1 MDKPIVNWD
10 HGDNTDAS
18 LSEKQLESVFLLS
31 SIESRPIPTFL
42 TATDSDSGSLSVSTT
57 ADMKQPL
64 NSDSVV
70 HVQLASHFY
79 TWLRSVERNFDIT
92 DTETD
97 THFMEYIKRNKDYC
111 STILRDLQ
119 TILTDLKALRE
130 NYATVSSKTNSL
142 HDVCEHLLQ
151 EQNELSETAQRIDRI
166 LMHYVNV
173 DVVEAELR
181 SIKSLLSR
189 EKLKP
194 ILDRLDSSINFLRL
208 HPHFKES
215 EAYMSRATDA
225 LRKALQLINS
235 NVIRIVDRT
244 VNELMELHDVVS
256 PDNSFILL
264 YGRFRSQGP
273 KIRALVSLVEERI
286 DVCDEYRKALHE
298 CHTFY
303 LQRREELLTP
313 VARSGIAELVDKYQN
328 DHCSLLRT
336 GGAFMVHMCEDESR
350 LFSQFFSP
358 RLSNSLNQMLGNLC
372 RCMYDAFRPL
382 IIRIS
387 HVEIL
392 SELCDILKYELTEE
406 HLSDKEVDMTAFAEL
421 CATLLSDIQDRL
433 TFRAHIYIKTQIL
446 GYEPS
451 PGDLSYPEKLEMMH
465 DIAKATNA
473 PTVAPAEQQPEPN
486 APQTVEEFS
495 TTAGD
500 ATPENTSFSE
510 LAVQPGPNMSLS
522 PADLH
527 GMWYPT
533 VRRTLVFLSKLSR
546 CLNADSFCGLAQECV
561 AMCVQSLVTAST
573 AIAARRTAVDGQL
586 FLIKHLLILRE
597 QTVPFNVDFAVKET
611 SLDFSNYKDA
621 AIGLWAQRGTGLF
634 SLNRSNALL
643 RFLLETPHV
652 VETEVD
658 SRRQLDVQLKVTCE
672 AFIEDTVKNLSG
684 NLPEFLSKADLVLS
698 APGARLGDQAFAHP
712 VAVRDLVS
720 NSHRI
725 LCEALGRTTKT
736 TSTSPGSD
744 RARPAPLW
752 HALHTYLANPDTES
766 ILLRRIR
773 TGVLT
778 HWRTLYHLVLDQYS
792 DEDRMIIGCPTES
805 QIRLIF
811 RDG

>member
-1 MDKPIVNWD
+1 MPIINWD
-10 HGDNTDAS
+10 HGDNTDTS

-31 SIESRPIPTFL
+31 SLDPRPISTPHT
-42 TATDSDSGSLSVSTT
+42 TDADSGVSVTSP
-57 ADMKQPL
+57 ADTKQSS
-64 NSDSVV
+64 NSDTIA

-97 THFMEYIKRNKDYC
+97 THFMEYVTKNKDYC
-111 STILRDLQ
+111 SKILHDLQ
-119 TILTDLKALRE
+119 TILADLNALRE
-130 NYATVSSKTNSL
+130 HYATVSSKTNSL

-151 EQNELSETAQRIDRI
+151 EQNELGQAAQRIDRI

-181 SIKSLLSR
+181 SVKSVLFR

-194 ILDRLDSSINFLRL
+194 ILDRLDSSMNFLRL
-208 HPHFKES
+208 HHHFKES
-215 EAYMSRATDA
+215 EVYLSRATEA
-225 LRKALQLINS
+225 LRKALQLING
-235 NVIRIVDRT
+235 NVIRIMERT
-244 VNELMELHDVVS
+244 INELMELHDVIT

-273 KIRALVSLVEERI
+273 KIRALVSLIEERI
-286 DVCDEYRKALHE
+286 DVCEEYSKALRE

-313 VARSGIAELVDKYQN
+313 VVHSGIAELVDKYQN

-336 GGAFMVHMCEDESR
+336 GGAFMVHMCEDEIR
-350 LFSQFFSP
+350 LFSQFFTP
-358 RLSNSLNQMLGNLC
+358 RLSLSLNQMLGNLC

-382 IIRIS
+382 VIRIS

-392 SELCDILKYELTEE
+392 SELCDILKYELAEE

-421 CATLLSDIQDRL
+421 CAMLLSDIQDRL
-433 TFRAHIYIKTQIL
+433 IFRAHIYIKTQIL

-465 DIAKATNA
+465 DIAKATN
-473 PTVAPAEQQPEPN
+473 PRTVAKTEQSDPNMSVTSVESTPIDGTIPES
-486 APQTVEEFS
+486 ASSSDLTI
-495 TTAGD
+495 
-500 ATPENTSFSE
+500 
-510 LAVQPGPNMSLS
+510 QPGPNMSLS

-533 VRRTLVFLSKLSR
+533 VRRALVFLSKLSR

-561 AMCVQSLVTAST
+561 AMCVQSLLTAST
-573 AIAARRTAVDGQL
+573 AIAARRTTVDGQL

-597 QTVPFNVDFAVKET
+597 QTVPFNMEFAVKET

-621 AIGLWAQRGTGLF
+621 AIGLWAQRGTRLF

-643 RFLLETPHV
+643 RLLLETPHV
-652 VETEVD
+652 VETELD

-672 AFIEDTVKNLSG
+672 AFIENTVKRLSG
-684 NLPEFLSKADLVLS
+684 ELPDFLSKADLVLS
-698 APGARLGDQAFAHP
+698 APGARLGDQSFAHP
-712 VAVRDLVS
+712 AAVRDLVS
-720 NSHRI
+720 NTHRT
-725 LCEALGRTTKT
+725 LCEALGR
-736 TSTSPGSD
+736 STRSTVSNPDSRTGPHRSQ
-744 RARPAPLW
+744 PASLW
-752 HALHTYLANPDTES
+752 HALHTYLANPDTEA

-778 HWRTLYHLVLDQYS
+778 HWRTLYQLVLAQYNE
-792 DEDRMIIGCPTES
+792 EDRMIIACPTES